1 MTKHLAMTL
10 VMRMLMPVLLL
21 LLLLR
26 LLLLMMM
33 MIARRCSG
41 SLCQRRRIVLRCDR
55 GAQARHCT

>member
-21 LLLLR
+21 LL

>member
-21 LLLLR
+21 LLLLMM
-26 LLLLMMM
+26 MMM